1 VPALFLVAF
10 SLGLSNFAAS
20 VGIGTAGVD
29 AGTRLRLG
37 AVFGLFET
45 GMPILGLLL
54 GHGLASDLGAAA
66 RWIGAGLLIIT
77 GGGTLIHGMRG
88 RRAPR
93 SSTRPGPGTQTTG
106 RLLVTGLALSID
118 NLAAGF
124 ALGTYH
130 VSLPS
135 AVVVVGIVSVA
146 LSLLGLELGDRLGAR
161 AGERGEYL
169 SGIILVGVGAAVAA
183 GILT

>member
-1 VPALFLVAF
+1 MLALLLVAF

-29 AGTRLRLG
+29 AGTRLRLA

-54 GHGLASDLGAAA
+54 GHGLASDLGGTA

-77 GGGTLIHGMRG
+77 GGVTLIHGLRG

-93 SSTRPGPGTQTTG
+93 SGTQPGPHSRATG
-106 RLLVTGLALSID
+106 RLLTTGLALSID
-118 NLAAGF
+118 NLAIGF

-130 VSLPS
+130 ASLPL
-135 AVVVVGIVSVA
+135 AVVVIGTVSVA

-161 AGERGEYL
+161 AGDRGEYL

-183 GILT
+183 GLLT